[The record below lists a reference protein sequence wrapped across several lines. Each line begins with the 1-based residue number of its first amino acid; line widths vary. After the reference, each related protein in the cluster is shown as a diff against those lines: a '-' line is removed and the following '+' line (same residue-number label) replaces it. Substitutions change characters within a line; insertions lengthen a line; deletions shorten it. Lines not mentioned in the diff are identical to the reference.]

1 MLDLAQVFSLIY
13 KTIRKKFNPT
23 PRELIEWT
31 APLTFDF
38 ASYYNYALFYVT
50 IALCY
55 STIAPLVSPFALL
68 YFTISYGVHK
78 YDMMYVYFTR
88 NETGGSMWR
97 VLFNRL
103 LFATGFAN
111 VIVFA
116 VVFVNYDWQHAI
128 VILPL
133 VPLLLVFKL
142 YCWKFLD
149 PKFDYYIPD
158 AQAPDPEDPPVTVH
172 RDTQRDKLR
181 NRFGHPAWTQQ
192 LITPMVHA
200 KANHLLS
207 TVYHGR
213 MGSNEEDDQ
222 GYPSQYGQGTGIGK
236 VEVVA
241 EQDLDYENF
250 RVSSSHLILLK
261 SRIDLISIRR
271 VLWIIPLSQAITSPS
286 SLYHTKNPV
295 QQHLISLVFQ
305 PILLELIRHY
315 GVPYHWL
322 HSTITLHSKDHLVGA
337 HTAMSI

>member
-50 IALCY
+50 IALSY

-103 LFATGFAN
+103 IFATGFSN
-111 VIVFA
+111 VVVFA
-116 VVFVNYDWQHAI
+116 VVLVNYDWQHAI

-133 VPLLLVFKL
+133 LPLLIVFKL
-142 YCWKFLD
+142 YCWKFMD

-158 AQAPDPEDPPVTVH
+158 AQSADPEDPPVTVH

-200 KANHLLS
+200 KANHLLR

-213 MGSNEEDDQ
+213 MGTNEDDEP
-222 GYPSQYGQGTGIGK
+222 GYNSQYGQGTGIGK
-236 VEVVA
+236 VEVVD
-241 EQDLDYENF
+241 EQDLDYQNF
-250 RVSSSHLILLK
+250 RVSSYPIPFILTC
-261 SRIDLISIRR
+261 RIDRTLIPR
-271 VLWIIPLSQAITSPS
+271 VSWIIPL
-286 SLYHTKNPV
+286 
-295 QQHLISLVFQ
+295 
-305 PILLELIRHY
+305 
-315 GVPYHWL
+315 
-322 HSTITLHSKDHLVGA
+322 
-337 HTAMSI
+337 

>member
-13 KTIRKKFNPT
+13 KTIRKKFSPT

-50 IALCY
+50 IALSY
-55 STIAPLVSPFALL
+55 STIAPLVSPFTLL

-133 VPLLLVFKL
+133 VPLLIAFKL

-158 AQAPDPEDPPVTVH
+158 SQMPDPEDPPVTVH
-172 RDTQRDKLR
+172 RDSQRDKLR

-200 KANHLLS
+200 KANHLLR

-213 MGSNEEDDQ
+213 MGSNDEEQ
-222 GYPSQYGQGTGIGK
+222 GYNSQYGQGTGIGK

-241 EQDLDYENF
+241 EQDL
-250 RVSSSHLILLK
+250 
-261 SRIDLISIRR
+261 
-271 VLWIIPLSQAITSPS
+271 
-286 SLYHTKNPV
+286 
-295 QQHLISLVFQ
+295 
-305 PILLELIRHY
+305 
-315 GVPYHWL
+315 
-322 HSTITLHSKDHLVGA
+322 
-337 HTAMSI
+337 